1 MKQYFDILGNELFN
15 GDEVVIIRKNGGA
28 VGGDLVRAYIIVDDK
43 GIRFDKDKFGTYYY
57 ELYKNNIQEK
67 CVKVIR

>member
-15 GDEVVIIRKNGGA
+15 GDEVITIRKNGRA
-28 VGGDLVRAYIIVDDK
+28 VGGDLVRAYIIIDDK
-43 GIRFDKDKFGTYYY
+43 GIRFDKDKTMENYW

-67 CVKVIR
+67 CVKVVR

>member
-15 GDEVVIIRKNGGA
+15 GDEVVTIRKNGRA
-28 VGGDLVRAYIIVDDK
+28 VGGDLVKAFIIIDDK
-43 GIRFDKDKFGTYYY
+43 GIRFDKDKFGTYHY

-67 CVKVIR
+67 CVKVVR

>member
-15 GDEVVIIRKNGGA
+15 GDEVVTIRKNGRA
-28 VGGDLVRAYIIVDDK
+28 VGGDLVRAYIIIDDK
-43 GIRFDKDKFGTYYY
+43 GIRFDKDKFGTYHY

-67 CVKVIR
+67 CAKVVR

>member
-15 GDEVVIIRKNGGA
+15 GDEVVTIRKNGGA
-28 VGGDLVRAYIIVDDK
+28 VGGDLVKAFIIIDDK
-43 GIRFDKDKFGTYYY
+43 GIRFDKDKFGTYHY

-67 CVKVIR
+67 CVKVVR

>member
-15 GDEVVIIRKNGGA
+15 GDEVVTIRKNGRA
-28 VGGDLVRAYIIVDDK
+28 VGGDLVKAFIIIDDK

-67 CVKVIR
+67 CAKVIR